1 MAKSSF
7 FDWQDKSSGDWSSPF
22 DIGKSFTGGYG
33 DFSEKASSGASKSK
47 NFLDAFAAG
56 IKSSDENKYRSL
68 GESNRPIF
76 GEGFS
81 GRGGQ
86 VLENLGVVYPQ
97 QQGPMFLPGTEGK
110 RSIWGEVGRIA
121 GSLGGALIG
130 GPAGASIGGQLGGTV
145 GGFF

>member
-1 MAKSSF
+1 MPKSSF
-7 FDWQDKSSGDWSSPF
+7 FDWQDKSSGDFSSPF

-33 DFSEKASSGASKSK
+33 DFSDKVSSGSSKSK

-56 IKSSDENKYRSL
+56 LKGRDQDKYRSF
-68 GESNRPIF
+68 GESNRPTF

-97 QQGPMFLPGTEGK
+97 QHGPMFIPGVEGQ
-110 RSIWGEVGRIA
+110 RSVWGDVGRIA
-121 GSLGGALIG
+121 GTLGGALIG
-130 GPAGASIGGQLGGTV
+130 GPAGATIGGTIGGTV